1 MRCNFQNI
9 IETHKIYSNKWIVI
23 LGNTAVLIRSVIP
36 NFSKNFNAIFKTIK
50 TRNFMKNA

>member
-23 LGNTAVLIRSVIP
+23 LGNTAVLITSVIP
-36 NFSKNFNAIFKTIK
+36 NFSKNFNTIFKTIK